1 MTFGLVAINDDAYV
15 QIDSEKPRLCALYNG
30 TYQAVG
36 SRTATITFPAAVTS
50 TEPPCIF
57 IRNDPSR
64 PNDLYY
70 ETKITGSSGNWTGFQ
85 IVAGNSTHRP
95 LGKWF
100 VAVFASLSKADF
112 GLRMWA
118 SNGAICYDSGATP
131 IIVTKAN
138 NFWTYQGSTSLPDY
152 GAQYYFRNEL
162 SAPLLSDEYFMIN
175 PFSRGVLRPQSLDWT
190 DLGVRFNYSQNR
202 LQLYIVDVGQGPW
215 ADQGDFAAVFARLP
229 GT

>member
-1 MTFGLVAINDDAYV
+1 MTFGLIAINNDDYV
-15 QIDSEKPRLCALYNG
+15 QIDSDNPRLCAIYNG

-36 SRTATITFPAAVTS
+36 SRTATVTFPAAVTT

-70 ETKITGSSGNWTGFQ
+70 ETVITGSAGAWTGFQ

-100 VAVFASLSKADF
+100 VAVFASKSTATY
-112 GLRMWA
+112 GLRMWDA
-118 SNGAICYDSGATP
+118 AGKICYDSGATP
-131 IIVTKAN
+131 IIVTKAS
-138 NFWTYQGSTSLPDY
+138 NFWTYAGSTSLPDY
-152 GAQYYFRNEL
+152 GAQYYWNSNL
-162 SAPLLSDEYFMIN
+162 SSAILSDEYFMIN
-175 PFSRGVLRPQSLDWT
+175 PFARGVMRPNNGDWT
-190 DLGVRFNYSQNR
+190 DLGVKFNYSTNR
-202 LQLYIVDVGQGPW
+202 LQLYVVDIGFGPW
-215 ADQGDFAAVFARLP
+215 TDQGDMAAVFARLP